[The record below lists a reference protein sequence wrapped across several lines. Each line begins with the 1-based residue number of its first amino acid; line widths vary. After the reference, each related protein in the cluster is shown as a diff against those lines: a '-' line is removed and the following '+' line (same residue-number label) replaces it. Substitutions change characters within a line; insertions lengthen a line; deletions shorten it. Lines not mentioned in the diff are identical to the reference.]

1 MKGIN
6 RDMAKKFLDKE
17 KRVGKMLALLT
28 GLFFL
33 VYMPGIIL
41 RAVCFKIFC
50 IRVLF
55 IKMKFIWIWISGW
68 WNIFLFVRLS
78 QTLESRNQVPH
89 YFPIGWMVLWEL
101 LIPWCFSTSRKSIV
115 VKFSSY
121 LNPSWCP

>member
-1 MKGIN
+1 MYREMKGIN

-41 RAVCFKIFC
+41 RAVCFRNFR

-55 IKMKFIWIWISGW
+55 IIKMKFIGI
-68 WNIFLFVRLS
+68 
-78 QTLESRNQVPH
+78 
-89 YFPIGWMVLWEL
+89 
-101 LIPWCFSTSRKSIV
+101 
-115 VKFSSY
+115 
-121 LNPSWCP
+121 